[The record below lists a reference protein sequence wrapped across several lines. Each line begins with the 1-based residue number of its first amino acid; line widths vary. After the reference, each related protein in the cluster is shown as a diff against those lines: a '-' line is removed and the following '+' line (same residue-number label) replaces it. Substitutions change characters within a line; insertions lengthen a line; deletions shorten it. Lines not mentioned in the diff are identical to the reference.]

1 MTARYPT
8 AHGVCAGDSIADAL
22 HSEPSMG
29 RLRDGLIE
37 WAARHLTKPRRTY
50 LRILPTNAEQ
60 LRATARKG
68 DVILVDGDQRVSQ
81 VIKYMTQ
88 SSWSHAALYVGDEL
102 WKRFPNRRAEL
113 ELQYGADARH
123 LMVEALMES
132 GVIASPVTKYVHL
145 NLRICRPVG
154 LSDEHRQRVLDELI
168 AQLGERYDLDNFLE
182 LARYFF
188 PVSLIPSRFR
198 HQALEMGNELTKE
211 VICSSMIARAM
222 QNVGYPILPQ
232 VTPVD
237 GPSPDGWLHRLGLRR
252 APYPV
257 LFHRNRP
264 QLITPRDFDLSPYF
278 AIVKLGAIETRFDY
292 RRIRWA

>member
-1 MTARYPT
+1 
-8 AHGVCAGDSIADAL
+8 
-22 HSEPSMG
+22 MG
-29 RLRDGLIE
+29 RIRDGLIA

-102 WKRFPNRRAEL
+102 WRRFPGRRAEL
-113 ELQYGADARH
+113 ELQYGPDARH
-123 LMVEALMES
+123 LMIEALMES
-132 GVIASPVTKYVHL
+132 GVIASPVTKYVQL
-145 NLRICRPVG
+145 NMRICRPIG
-154 LSDEHRQRVLDELI
+154 LSDGHLQRVMDELI
-168 AQLGERYDLDNFLE
+168 AQLGNRYDVDNFLE

-188 PVSLIPSRFR
+188 PVSLIPRRFR
-198 HQALEMGNELTKE
+198 RQALEMGSELTKE
-211 VICSSMIARAM
+211 AICSSMIARAL
-222 QNVGYPILPQ
+222 QNVGYPILPE
-232 VTPVD
+232 VTPD
-237 GPSPDGWLHRLGLRR
+237 ASPPPASWLHRVGLRR

-264 QLITPRDFDLSPYF
+264 HLITPRDFDLSPYF
-278 AIVKLGAIETRFDY
+278 AIVKLGAIEARFDY